1 MAVWRKIKALVDHVL
16 GEDERAGNLREDEL
30 RLAAAALLIHAS
42 MIDGHVDPE
51 ETKTLKSL
59 LQSRFAIDDDELRK
73 TLKEAEA
80 WEHDA
85 VDLYRFTSVLCRG
98 LDQDGRQRI
107 VEMLW
112 EIVLADGVLH
122 EFEFE
127 PGVARLRIARRL
139 DPRPRAIEKAR
150 RESGSSSRGLYPP
163 SSPRCSCWLGVAKQY
178 TKTTVN
184 MLATRIGANAGRTTR
199 FRSRREVR

>member
-1 MAVWRKIKALVDHVL
+1 
-16 GEDERAGNLREDEL
+16 
-30 RLAAAALLIHAS
+30 

-51 ETKTLKSL
+51 ETKTLKAL

-73 TLKEAEA
+73 TLKEAQA
-80 WEHDA
+80 REHDS

-122 EFEFE
+122 EFESNLVWRASE
-127 PGVARLRIARRL
+127 LLGVSTHDRVRLRKL
-139 DPRPRAIEKAR
+139 V
-150 RESGSSSRGLYPP
+150 ESR
-163 SSPRCSCWLGVAKQY
+163 V
-178 TKTTVN
+178 
-184 MLATRIGANAGRTTR
+184 
-199 FRSRREVR
+199 

>member
-1 MAVWRKIKALVDHVL
+1 MLPLNPIEGEGAGVAVWRKIKTFVDHVL
-16 GEDERAGNLREDEL
+16 GEDEGAGNLREDEL

-51 ETKTLKSL
+51 ETKTLKAL
-59 LQSRFAIDDDELRK
+59 LQSRFAIDDDQLRR
-73 TLKEAEA
+73 TLKEAEV
-80 WEHDA
+80 WEHDS

-122 EFEFE
+122 EFESNLVWRASE
-127 PGVARLRIARRL
+127 LLGVSTHDRVRLRKLVESRVLARLQYIK
-139 DPRPRAIEKAR
+139 I
-150 RESGSSSRGLYPP
+150 RERGE
-163 SSPRCSCWLGVAKQY
+163 RW
-178 TKTTVN
+178 
-184 MLATRIGANAGRTTR
+184 
-199 FRSRREVR
+199 

>member
-51 ETKTLKSL
+51 ETKKLKAL

-80 WEHDA
+80 WEHDS
-85 VDLYRFTSVLCRG
+85 VDLYSFTSVLCRG

-112 EIVLADGVLH
+112 EIVWRTACCM
-122 EFEFE
+122 
-127 PGVARLRIARRL
+127 
-139 DPRPRAIEKAR
+139 
-150 RESGSSSRGLYPP
+150 SSSRTWCGAPP
-163 SSPRCSCWLGVAKQY
+163 SCSASRPV
-178 TKTTVN
+178 TVCD
-184 MLATRIGANAGRTTR
+184 
-199 FRSRREVR
+199 

>member
-16 GEDERAGNLREDEL
+16 GEDERAGNLRGDEL

-42 MIDGHVDPE
+42 IIDGHVDPE
-51 ETKTLKSL
+51 ETKALKAL

-80 WEHDA
+80 WEHESR
-85 VDLYRFTSVLCRG
+85 LTSIGFTSVLCRG
-98 LDQDGRQRI
+98 LDQEGRQRI

-139 DPRPRAIEKAR
+139 DPRPRATSEARPEPRLAR
-150 RESGSSSRGLYPP
+150 RQYGFDFCAYRRLSKNRGEAACQA
-163 SSPRCSCWLGVAKQY
+163 RLGAP
-178 TKTTVN
+178 
-184 MLATRIGANAGRTTR
+184 L
-199 FRSRREVR
+199 